1 MVSRKNEN
9 ELQDL
14 GQDMYPIS
22 VPDDMDLQSYG
33 GNSKAED
40 QVSFVRKVLGIVAG
54 QMAVTFVSCLVS
66 SLVPEVGAFF

>member
-1 MVSRKNEN
+1 M
-9 ELQDL
+9 
-14 GQDMYPIS
+14 S

-54 QMAVTFVSCLVS
+54 QMAVTFASCLVS